1 MMDRPTTPS
10 TIKNEPSRKFGFVPR
25 LESLRGIAAVSVV
38 GYHAAGSQ
46 YDTHITGLA
55 PVVLFFVLSG
65 FVLARS
71 LENDPSPTAFFWSR
85 AFRLFPP
92 AAATVLLLAI
102 LYHTLGFFVGY
113 KATFDFHNIV
123 LNALMIRHDI
133 NGVMWSMTVEC
144 FATPLIFASVAIHRR
159 WGKVPLLTL
168 IVTLF
173 ALSFWGPYV
182 HLLGG
187 FTTLAPLYAFVD
199 GVLLQFKRPPFAS
212 CKTVTLVSIG
222 SIALLC
228 FCGLRKQTAITILL
242 ECIGSGIL
250 IFLIAGF
257 DKEGPFRL
265 LDATLVRFYGR
276 ISFSFYLLHP
286 IGLALSLAT
295 LPISAYEHKA
305 MASLLVF
312 LLAVAYT
319 TPIAF
324 LFRIAIEEPFINLR
338 KATRLI

>member
-173 ALSFWGPYV
+173 ALSFWGDPMSIFWEV
-182 HLLGG
+182 LQHLLR
-187 FTTLAPLYAFVD
+187 FTPSLMECYCNSKD
-199 GVLLQFKRPPFAS
+199 HLLLHAKRSLWFQ
-212 CKTVTLVSIG
+212 LG
-222 SIALLC
+222 ALL
-228 FCGLRKQTAITILL
+228 FFVFA
-242 ECIGSGIL
+242 
-250 IFLIAGF
+250 
-257 DKEGPFRL
+257 
-265 LDATLVRFYGR
+265 
-276 ISFSFYLLHP
+276 
-286 IGLALSLAT
+286 
-295 LPISAYEHKA
+295 AYE
-305 MASLLVF
+305 SRPLLPSYWSALDRVS
-312 LLAVAYT
+312 
-319 TPIAF
+319 
-324 LFRIAIEEPFINLR
+324 
-338 KATRLI
+338 